1 MKLSKDN
8 VEMAREEYRPKFE
21 TIDFPK
27 KLFQVEVNVPNFL
40 YPTDDEGDVLYVGDK
55 GLSATMNDSIDS
67 YFPTVNNDK
76 KRKVINRETR
86 TDVIL
91 MSDKKRKTVKTQAVG
106 EEADSNRA
114 RLGRPVRR
122 KQNDIERLK
131 STIDHYTTGIKERAQ
146 IKLALEI
153 GRCETTIA
161 TVDRM
166 KQKKEHLKL
175 DTDPLL
181 CFSINEVMTLRPSG
195 SSGGGRKSLWDT
207 PTDEP
212 RVTIKF
218 GDAYSL
224 DEIFETAV
232 IMSDAYN
239 EIARLIKPLSN
250 DSVTVANDTKL
261 ERDYVGKFKTRLYKH
276 AYLFYGRSDGSFT
289 KYTCN
294 PPSEDEIE
302 KMVTDT
308 GNTDSPSL
316 EKAVSNTPNTDG
328 VCVALDN
335 DITTQPPSG
344 YEVKKADT
352 NNNCVTLR
360 TPEEGKTCTPVI
372 DDALRMTVNHTTAM
386 GSEQNKSEDNTKHVT
401 THSKTDDMNEMEM
414 CVAKT
419 VSELAQAQRRSPRQ
433 RRPTERYTGQIT
445 HHPSTRRTLP
455 MRRDGNAI
463 RETDVPK
470 TSHRTNKGHEENQT
484 TSPLAVDDT
493 GSITVLTTKA
503 TSTTRV
509 DKTPRLDTGNP
520 VETTKHTNQDTDES
534 TTNQHSS
541 SNPSIDGKT
550 IECTVNGKNKS
561 NDQPTTSEEPRKE
574 TKKSKCTVQSCPMF
588 TSEVGIG
595 SCSICD
601 QLVHTN
607 DACSKLRQL
616 DPNGKQND
624 EDRVC
629 VDCMKQ
635 IPSNLKTS

>member
-1 MKLSKDN
+1 
-8 VEMAREEYRPKFE
+8 
-21 TIDFPK
+21 
-27 KLFQVEVNVPNFL
+27 
-40 YPTDDEGDVLYVGDK
+40 
-55 GLSATMNDSIDS
+55 
-67 YFPTVNNDK
+67 
-76 KRKVINRETR
+76 
-86 TDVIL
+86 
-91 MSDKKRKTVKTQAVG
+91 
-106 EEADSNRA
+106 
-114 RLGRPVRR
+114 
-122 KQNDIERLK
+122 
-131 STIDHYTTGIKERAQ
+131 
-146 IKLALEI
+146 
-153 GRCETTIA
+153 
-161 TVDRM
+161 M

-181 CFSINEVMTLRPSG
+181 CFSINEVTTLRPSG

-250 DSVTVANDTKL
+250 DNGTVANDTKL
-261 ERDYVGKFKTRLYKH
+261 ERDYVGKFRTRFYKH

-294 PPSEDEIE
+294 PPSEDEID

-308 GNTDSPSL
+308 GDADSHSL
-316 EKAVSNTPNTDG
+316 EKAVSNIPNTNG
-328 VCVALDN
+328 VCVAADN
-335 DITTQPPSG
+335 DITTQPSSG
-344 YEVKKADT
+344 NEVKEADV
-352 NNNCVTLR
+352 NSNCATLR
-360 TPEEGKTCTPVI
+360 TPGEERTYTPVVN
-372 DDALRMTVNHTTAM
+372 DALHARVNHTTEM
-386 GSEQNKSEDNTKHVT
+386 DSEQNKSEDDTEHT
-401 THSKTDDMNEMEM
+401 ITHSKTDDMNEMEM

-419 VSELAQAQRRSPRQ
+419 VSELARVQRRSPRQ
-433 RRPTERYTGQIT
+433 HRPTERYTGQIT
-445 HHPSTRRTLP
+445 RRPSTRRTLP

-470 TSHRTNKGHEENQT
+470 ISHRTNNTNEENQI
-484 TSPLAVDDT
+484 TSPLIVDDT
-493 GSITVLTTKA
+493 RSIVGSTKTA

-509 DKTPRLDTGNP
+509 DKTCRLDTGNP
-520 VETTKHTNQDTDES
+520 VELSKHTDQDTDLS
-534 TTNQHSS
+534 TTSQHLL
-541 SNPSIDGKT
+541 SNLSTDEKT
-550 IECTVNGKNKS
+550 IERTVNGKNKPI
-561 NDQPTTSEEPRKE
+561 DQPTTSEKPRKE

-595 SCSICD
+595 SCSICN

-616 DPNGKQND
+616 DPNGEQND